1 MKKMNWKSK
10 DTQLY
15 AFKRYFL
22 DMKRAEKYNITDKY
36 SYEEGVLK
44 ELKEELAG
52 AFPEIINASLEELL
66 EIIYTEIKKQDIR
79 FTNNIWLLEQ
89 FMNKFKKEIIN
100 NNSFNPNINILV
112 LKKIISIL
120 SNEFKPIERAIEGCR
135 ERMNNEDCKLND
147 YMCEC
152 NYIARYEI
160 ETVYY
165 KESIELLKQYIEKY
179 YSLDSE
185 TRANCLLQYQKSLKI
200 IDNRFLN
207 FQETETQTDDE
218 VCYYKVIC
226 SDFYIPGQGDT
237 GEGYVF
243 VKAYSPEQAIKI
255 AKNTI
260 SNKFTPIRK
269 YKYEFGCRAG
279 KKFTAYKKDLPNGK
293 HKINSNGIVEFIK
306 SK

>member
-1 MKKMNWKSK
+1 MIKTNWKRK

-15 AFKRYFL
+15 AFKHYFL

-36 SYEEGVLK
+36 SYEKGVLN
-44 ELKEELAG
+44 ELKGELAG

-120 SNEFKPIERAIEGCR
+120 SDEFKPIERAIEGCR
-135 ERMNNEDCKLND
+135 ERMNDEDCKLDD

-160 ETVYY
+160 ETEYY

-179 YSLDSE
+179 YSLDPE
-185 TRANCLLQYQKSLKI
+185 T
-200 IDNRFLN
+200 
-207 FQETETQTDDE
+207 
-218 VCYYKVIC
+218 
-226 SDFYIPGQGDT
+226 
-237 GEGYVF
+237 
-243 VKAYSPEQAIKI
+243 
-255 AKNTI
+255 
-260 SNKFTPIRK
+260 
-269 YKYEFGCRAG
+269 
-279 KKFTAYKKDLPNGK
+279 
-293 HKINSNGIVEFIK
+293 
-306 SK
+306 